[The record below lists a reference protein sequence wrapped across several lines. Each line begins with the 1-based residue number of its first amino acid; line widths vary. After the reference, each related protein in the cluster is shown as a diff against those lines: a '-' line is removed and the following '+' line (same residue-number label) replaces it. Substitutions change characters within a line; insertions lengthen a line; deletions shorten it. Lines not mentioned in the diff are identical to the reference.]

1 VDVGDLAVLVRGR
14 PGIGAGR
21 GRRPVPAHW
30 AYGPG
35 VGVSAGAAS
44 VTLRPRM
51 TVTPGALFS
60 AADRAQ
66 YVAKR
71 GRLSTTVLTQEL
83 GPEPDG

>member
-1 VDVGDLAVLVRGR
+1 VLAVADDLCRRTGR
-14 PGIGAGR
+14 PG
-21 GRRPVPAHW
+21 P
-30 AYGPG
+30 
-35 VGVSAGAAS
+35 AS
-44 VTLRPRM
+44 VSRPGGVRRVASRM

>member
-1 VDVGDLAVLVRGR
+1 
-14 PGIGAGR
+14 
-21 GRRPVPAHW
+21 
-30 AYGPG
+30 
-35 VGVSAGAAS
+35 
-44 VTLRPRM
+44 M

-71 GRLSTTVLTQEL
+71 GRLSTTVLCQEL